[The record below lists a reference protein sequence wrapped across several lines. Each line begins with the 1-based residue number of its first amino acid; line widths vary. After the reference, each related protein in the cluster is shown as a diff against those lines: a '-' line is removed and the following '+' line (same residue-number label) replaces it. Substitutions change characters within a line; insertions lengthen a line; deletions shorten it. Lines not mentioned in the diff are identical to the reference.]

1 MSRSRSNIT
10 AAIRQPSPSRSSSA
24 TARPTARASVAWI
37 RFNAM
42 SDGTAIVRRLA
53 SALSCAAARMSV
65 IRVEIAA
72 PIQIG
77 QPRRRRG

>member
-1 MSRSRSNIT
+1 MSRSRSNII
-10 AAIRQPSPSRSSSA
+10 AAIRQPSPSRSSA
-24 TARPTARASVAWI
+24 AARPTARASVAWI
-37 RFNAM
+37 RLNAI

>member
-10 AAIRQPSPSRSSSA
+10 ATIRQLSPSGSSA
-24 TARPTARASVAWI
+24 AAGSTARASVAWI
-37 RFNAM
+37 TLNAM

-53 SALSCAAARMSV
+53 SALSCAAARTSV

-72 PIQIG
+72 PIQID

>member
-1 MSRSRSNIT
+1 MSRSQPNIT
-10 AAIRQPSPSRSSSA
+10 ATIRQPSLSRSSSA
-24 TARPTARASVAWI
+24 AARPTVRASVAWI
-37 RFNAM
+37 TLNAM

-53 SALSCAAARMSV
+53 SALSCAAARTSV

-72 PIQIG
+72 PIQID

>member
-10 AAIRQPSPSRSSSA
+10 ATIRQPSPPRSSSA
-24 TARPTARASVAWI
+24 AARLTARASVAWI
-37 RFNAM
+37 MLNAM
-42 SDGTAIVRRLA
+42 SDGSV
-53 SALSCAAARMSV
+53 LSCATARTSV

-72 PIQIG
+72 PIQID